1 MKYFK
6 TMNLNNVNTDDLVDI
21 KSVKINTELPVEE
34 RKEQFVEQVGNPY
47 IFKCN
52 GIIVKNTYNKTGKT
66 LDELVEKLIIS
77 F

>member
-1 MKYFK
+1 MGNFK
-6 TMNLNNVNTDDLVDI
+6 TINLDNINEADLVDI
-21 KSVKINTELPVEE
+21 KSVKINTELPVEK
-34 RKEQFVEQVGNPY
+34 RKEQFVKQVGNPY

-66 LDELVEKLIIS
+66 LDELVEKLITS

>member
-1 MKYFK
+1 MGNFK
-6 TMNLNNVNTDDLVDI
+6 TINMDNINTDDLVDI
-21 KSVKINTELPVEE
+21 KNVKINTGLPVEK